1 MCWRRCKPIFV
12 TQKIRNLDDGKPM
25 AALFGWRHA
34 GGATRHHC
42 HGSRQEGTQHIE
54 QQDRF
59 HVGLLTLLVADDRRH
74 HQHEDQQRR
83 HGLQGADEQ
92 AAEQTR
98 RLGPLGHEHRKK
110 DTEYQTD

>member
-1 MCWRRCKPIFV
+1 
-12 TQKIRNLDDGKPM
+12 LEEED
-25 AALFGWRHA
+25 
-34 GGATRHHC
+34 RHHC

-98 RLGPLGHEHRKK
+98 RLGPLGA
-110 DTEYQTD
+110 